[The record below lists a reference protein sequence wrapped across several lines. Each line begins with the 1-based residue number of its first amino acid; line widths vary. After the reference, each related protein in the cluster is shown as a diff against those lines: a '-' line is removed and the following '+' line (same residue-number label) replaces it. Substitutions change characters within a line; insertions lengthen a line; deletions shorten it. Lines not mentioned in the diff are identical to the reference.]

1 MGSTIVREIIII
13 ISIQTMM
20 WRWKERYCT
29 ASGPHFI
36 KKFSSFILNMAV
48 SHEQK
53 PLSM

>member
-36 KKFSSFILNMAV
+36 KMFSSLHKILYYNNNRT
-48 SHEQK
+48 
-53 PLSM
+53 